1 MFGAVSDDAR
11 ELQPIISLLRATL
24 ESTADGILVVDRD
37 GRIVTSNRQFAVMW
51 RIPPEVLTSRDD
63 ERAIAFV
70 LDQLRD
76 PEQFLSKVRELYS
89 TPEAE
94 SFDLLDFKDGRL
106 FERYS
111 RPQWVEGRAVGRVW
125 SFRDVTLRKRLE
137 EELRQAQKLEAVGRL
152 AGGIAHDFN
161 NLLTTIL
168 GYSDLLLRGR
178 PDDPEL
184 QEDVGEIRKASE
196 RAAALTRQLLAF
208 SRKQVIEPRVL
219 DLNAL
224 VVESSRM
231 LRRLI
236 GEDIELSTS
245 LDPDL
250 PSVRADPIQI
260 EQVIVNLAVNARDAM
275 PGGGRLSIQT
285 TVRRV
290 EEGRARPGDPAAGD
304 CVALVVSD
312 TGSGMDAATQERIF
326 EPFFT
331 TKEKGKGTGLG
342 LSTAYGIV
350 KQSGGDIRVTSM
362 PSSGSTFEI
371 LLPAVEDKPD
381 DHAAKAPVGR
391 VAAPRHA
398 TVLLAEDE
406 DGLRALNG
414 RVLEARGYRVLAAS
428 NAAEALLLAERQPE
442 PPDLLVTDV
451 VMPGASGRE
460 LARRLRDRHPGLKVL
475 YVSGYAE
482 DARIEDDASFLQKP
496 FTPEGLSERVA
507 ELLTTEVRQLLT
519 SMAGESGRGRASVKV
534 GAAQVV
540 AAGAVRAE
548 QLALLL
554 EERGPAVR
562 ADPRGLGRSRRARL
576 GRGVSNGLGGSRKL
590 HEPMMLSPARSAK
603 RYFGEGDGDG
613 DGLGVVG
620 GAGVVPESI
629 LRTRPAGVRS
639 TSMGV
644 VSGVGGAGAGASAPP

>member
-1 MFGAVSDDAR
+1 MFGAISDDAR
-11 ELQPIISLLRATL
+11 GLQPIVSLLRATL

-51 RIPPEVLTSRDD
+51 RIPAEVVTSRDD

-125 SFRDVTLRKRLE
+125 SFRDVTQRKQLE

-168 GYSDLLLRGR
+168 GYSDLLLRGH
-178 PDDPEL
+178 PEDAEL
-184 QEDVGEIRKASE
+184 QDDVGEIRKASE

-208 SRKQVIEPRVL
+208 SRKQVIEPRVI

-236 GEDIELSTS
+236 GEDIELSTR
-245 LDPDL
+245 LAPDL
-250 PSVRADPIQI
+250 PTVRADPVQI
-260 EQVIVNLAVNARDAM
+260 EQVIVNLVVNARDAM
-275 PGGGRLSIQT
+275 PGGGRLSIET

-290 EEGRARPGDPAAGD
+290 QEARARSGGSTRGD
-304 CVALVVSD
+304 CVVLVVSD

-350 KQSGGDIRVTSM
+350 KQSGGDIRVTSV
-362 PSSGSTFEI
+362 PCSGSTFEI
-371 LLPAVEDKPD
+371 LLPAVGERAD
-381 DHAAKAPVGR
+381 DDAAKAPVGR
-391 VAAPRHA
+391 VEAPRHA

-414 RVLEARGYRVLAAS
+414 RVLEARGYRVLTAS
-428 NAAEALLLAERQPE
+428 NAAEALLLAERQPG

-482 DARIEDDASFLQKP
+482 DSRVEDDASFLQKP

-507 ELLTTEVRQLLT
+507 ELLTTEVR
-519 SMAGESGRGRASVKV
+519 
-534 GAAQVV
+534 
-540 AAGAVRAE
+540 
-548 QLALLL
+548 
-554 EERGPAVR
+554 
-562 ADPRGLGRSRRARL
+562 RS
-576 GRGVSNGLGGSRKL
+576 
-590 HEPMMLSPARSAK
+590 
-603 RYFGEGDGDG
+603 
-613 DGLGVVG
+613 
-620 GAGVVPESI
+620 
-629 LRTRPAGVRS
+629 
-639 TSMGV
+639 
-644 VSGVGGAGAGASAPP
+644 